1 MVAKFEDQNHKLSVD
16 VELTARVTGPA
27 GRLDSAEATRIALYR
42 VFGNVGEANDPID
55 DPTAGRLLQVSV
67 GSDHVLGESETMC
80 ESTAPA
86 KVSVLVLTEEGRTD
100 QGGSHR
106 RDRHLDFR

>member
-67 GSDHVLGESETMC
+67 GWTTYSGR
-80 ESTAPA
+80 A
-86 KVSVLVLTEEGRTD
+86 KPCASRPH
-100 QGGSHR
+100 QRRFQYWSSPKGSHR
-106 RDRHLDFR
+106 PRWFPPA